1 MKSARVRPQ
10 SITVS
15 QITSALYYI
24 LYAVVSFFVVI
35 GEIARR
41 IILLP
46 YAVLK
51 YLFLTFLKKTDRVKI
66 NIQRPALDLSF
77 LHRVPVEKKRGRG
90 RPRKHIP
97 LRTRLTHYF
106 YSLYR
111 PVRTAS
117 KKIVFFTASLLKK
130 IFRFIVTILRYLGM
144 PFVYIAKMRPSKLK
158 RLNPFHRRRGRPRA
172 APTITSKLIYIVAG
186 AVVTLFI
193 LFIYQSYLFTQ
204 NLPSPYSIGKVNYP
218 LSTHIYDRKGKL
230 LYEVYRDQNRT
241 PVTLSQLPAYIAQS
255 TIAIE
260 DKDFYNHRGV
270 SLLSGILR
278 AAKENFFSNDR
289 LQGGS
294 TITQQLVKSALLS
307 PERTWERKTKEIILA
322 LWTEQI
328 YPKDK
333 ILEMY
338 LNQVAYGGSSYG
350 IEEASKVYFGKSAKD
365 LQLGEAALLAGLPQ
379 APSLYSPYVNPD
391 LAVKRRNEVLEVMY
405 QQGYIDKNK
414 KEAAQKAKLAVIPL
428 RTKINAPHFVF
439 YTKSE
444 LEKQYGIRAVEEGGF
459 RVTTTLDLNIQRE
472 VEKILQEELVKVANL
487 NVTNGAVLVIKPQTG
502 EILSMVG
509 SRDYFS
515 EPDGAFNVTTALRQP
530 GSSIKPI
537 MYAFS
542 LERGFTAATP
552 IDDSPTTFGVPGGE
566 AYRPVNYDG
575 KFHGRVPL
583 RYALANSYNI
593 PAVKVLQSVGVM
605 EFVDYAKRMGITTWN
620 DSSRFGLSLTLG
632 GGEVTMIDM
641 ATAFGVFANRG
652 YRVETTNILKLE
664 DSKGEE
670 VYALDPYKTK
680 VIDDGIAYI
689 MSDILSDNQAR
700 VQAFGPGSQLEIN
713 GYRAAV
719 KTGTTD
725 QKKDNWTIGY
735 TPEFLVAVWVGN
747 NDGTPMN
754 PYLASGIT
762 GAAPIWHRVMEYL
775 LKEYGTKEVWF
786 DKPSNIVEKSCYGS
800 RPEYF
805 LAGTEN
811 LVQCKDYNL
820 KPTPKQEALVPIT
833 QGLVGNPVRNAN
845 IESANA
851 QNQQIGAPGSE
862 NSKKAKDRQGGAR
875 IKNR

>member
-1 MKSARVRPQ
+1 MKSARVR
-10 SITVS
+10 SNATIATHISSV
-15 QITSALYYI
+15 LYYI
-24 LYAVVSFFVVI
+24 LYAVVSFFIVI
-35 GEIARR
+35 GEGTRR
-41 IILLP
+41 IIVLP
-46 YAVLK
+46 AAGIQH
-51 YLFLTFLKKTDRVKI
+51 LFSKISSNAKRPSI
-66 NIQRPALDLSF
+66 NISIPKFSLSIPHIK
-77 LHRVPVEKKRGRG
+77 LPEKRRGRG
-90 RPRKHIP
+90 RPRKYIP
-97 LRTRLTHYF
+97 LSTRLSVIY
-106 YSLYR
+106 YR
-111 PVRTAS
+111 LSRPLRKAS
-117 KKIVFFTASLLKK
+117 KKITAVLGYVIKK
-130 IFRFIVTILRYLGM
+130 ISQLLWFLIRIITL
-144 PFVYIAKMRPSKLK
+144 PFVFLAKLRLSKIK

-172 APTITSKLIYIVAG
+172 APTFTSKLIYIVAG
-186 AVVTLFI
+186 AVVTLLI
-193 LFIYQSYLFTQ
+193 LFIYQSYLFTK

-241 PVTLSQLPAYIAQS
+241 PVTLSMLPKYIAQS

-270 SLLSGILR
+270 SFLSGILR

-307 PERTWERKTKEIILA
+307 PERTWERKTKEIVLA

-365 LQLGEAALLAGLPQ
+365 LQLEEAALLAGLPQ

-391 LAVKRRNEVLEVMY
+391 LAVRRRNEVLEVMY
-405 QQGYIDKNK
+405 QQGYIDKTA
-414 KEAAQKAKLAVIPL
+414 KERAQKSKLTVVPL

-472 VEKILQEELVKVANL
+472 AEKILQEELVKVANL
-487 NVTNGAVLVIKPQTG
+487 NVTNGAVLVTKPQTG
-502 EILSMVG
+502 EILAMVG

-515 EPDGAFNVTTALRQP
+515 DPDGAFNVTTALRQP

-552 IDDSPTTFGVPGGE
+552 IDDVPTTFGVPGGE

-620 DSSRFGLSLTLG
+620 DPSRFGLSLTLG
-632 GGEVTMIDM
+632 GGEVTMVDM
-641 ATAFGVFANRG
+641 ATAFGVFANKG
-652 YRVETTNILKLE
+652 YKVEATNIMKLE

-689 MSDILSDNQAR
+689 MSDMLSDNQAR

-713 GYRAAV
+713 GYKVAV

-754 PYLASGIT
+754 PYLSSGIT

-775 LKEYGTKEVWF
+775 LKEYGTKDAWF
-786 DKPSNIVEKSCYGS
+786 DKPANVVEKSCYGS
-800 RPEYF
+800 KPEYF

-811 LVQCKDYNL
+811 LVQCRDFNT
-820 KPTPKQEALVPIT
+820 KPTPKQEALVPNTLGLVVSPTKNSDGSIT
-833 QGLVGNPVRNAN
+833 QSPQQN
-845 IESANA
+845 I
-851 QNQQIGAPGSE
+851 NQDI
-862 NSKKAKDRQGGAR
+862 DR
-875 IKNR
+875 IKNRQTSGKNKTR